1 MQRLQ
6 IRLCKAESRSNK
18 SKEQIRLEQGADQ
31 IEQRNQIEQRHQIE
45 QRAVQIWAE
54 NRSDRPEGRS
64 DIAERRS
71 DRA

>member
-18 SKEQIRLEQGADQ
+18 SKERIRLEQRADQ
-31 IEQRNQIEQRHQIE
+31 IEQRNQIEQR
-45 QRAVQIWAE
+45 AVQIWAE
-54 NRSDRPEGRS
+54 SRSDRPAGRS
-64 DIAERRS
+64 DIAESRS